1 MCKSHLAHAQF
12 KGEGLKCRRTT
23 PTPLRSS
30 DIYLQHYGIMDADRV
45 PFPEVEG
52 QQQSQEKGEGLD
64 LFGEIVQT
72 SAESE
77 TRSYDESSPPSG
89 LDSSSFDSQIPP
101 PVPSDTATAVD
112 LLLPS
117 MDELSFNIHEPP
129 PLPDDDTPSTE
140 PPTGLFTDSQPLQ
153 SNSVPKH
160 STDHVIGI
168 DLGTTFSCVSVWE
181 NNNPVVIT
189 NSMGNRTTPSWVS
202 FQADNVFVG
211 EAARSKASRA
221 PKTTIYD
228 AKRMIGRK
236 FTDESVQQ
244 SANLWPFKITEYRG
258 NCAIEVVHSKSQVL
272 MPEEI
277 SAYVLAKMKHTAE
290 DYLGVPVKR
299 AVVTVPAYFN
309 DAQRQA
315 TIDAAS
321 IAGLKVERIINEP
334 TSAALAYGLE
344 KMSGDKKARMLLVY
358 DLGGGTLDVTIMVTE
373 GTVFEVKS
381 TSGDTHLGG
390 QDFDSNLLH
399 YFLPM
404 VESQCGEAITENYK
418 ALKKLRD
425 ACQMLKHNLS
435 HSESAT
441 IEVDALVNGEDFDS
455 SLTREKFVEINQE
468 LFARCLRPIDKA
480 IADAGITKDDID
492 EIVLIGGST
501 RIARIQQLLEEYF
514 PCKHL
519 SKRIN
524 PDEAVAMG
532 AAIQGANLSLTFD
545 RKDPKLVGITLMDVT
560 PMSLGIEL
568 VGGKMSVIIK
578 RNTTIPYSH
587 TRVYK
592 NNEDYQT
599 RAVVEV
605 FEGEENLT
613 KHNRLLGRF
622 VLPGLPPRPRGKVH
636 IPVTFTIDANGVL
649 EVVACVSG
657 EEGTTKKLVIEKDK
671 GLLTQAEIKVKR
683 KLLAKWEQKC
693 REKKLN

>member
-514 PCKHL
+514 PYKHL

-568 VGGKMSVIIK
+568 VGGKMSAIIK

-622 VLPGLPPRPRGKVH
+622 VLPGLPPRPRGKVQ